1 VGGLSA
7 TLGISSNALEAD
19 EGALEVTS
27 NNIANANTPGYT
39 REVPVLTETAPVQVG
54 SLSYGQGVTLEN
66 IQSISDPVLQ
76 LSIQQETSVQGQL
89 TSFTNAMDQVQS
101 LFNETDSV
109 GLQSAM
115 SQFFDSLQSLST
127 DPTSAS
133 LGQAVLSAGQNLS
146 TSFHQ
151 TASSLTQIQSGL
163 NQNVTQDVSQI
174 NQLTSQ
180 IAQVNGQIQSLQ
192 AQGSDVGT
200 LQDQRTELVNQLSN
214 LTGLSVTN
222 NAGGNYT
229 LSTQNGS
236 LLVVGNQ
243 SFNLTTQVNS
253 TTGMQDVYANGTDIT
268 STITQGDLGG
278 LIQARDTSIP
288 NALNS
293 LNTLAYNLV
302 NAVNTQSTAGYDS
315 AGNAGVDFFTP
326 LTSGSV
332 TGAASQISV
341 AITDPSQIATSSAAT
356 ATGSNGNV
364 LALANVQN
372 QAMTGLGGETVTDYY
387 SNLVDNIGNQV
398 SSANSQQTTASAVM
412 EQLQN
417 QLTSVSGVSID
428 EEAANLVQYQNAY
441 EASAQVISLVNQLM
455 QTTINMV

>member
-7 TLGISSNALEAD
+7 TLGIASNALEAD
-19 EGALEVTS
+19 DGALEVTS

-39 REVPVLTETAPVQVG
+39 REVPVLTETTPVQVG
-54 SLSYGQGVTLEN
+54 NIAYGQGVTLEN
-66 IQSISDPVLQ
+66 IQNISDPVLQ
-76 LSIQQETSVQGQL
+76 LSIQQETSTQGQL
-89 TSFTNAMDQVQS
+89 TSFTNAMNQVQS
-101 LFNETDSV
+101 LFNETQGV
-109 GLQSAM
+109 GLQTSL

-146 TSFHQ
+146 TTFQQ
-151 TASSLTQIQSGL
+151 TASNLTQIQSGL
-163 NQNVTQDVSQI
+163 NQNVTQDVTQI

-180 IAQVNGQIQSLQ
+180 IAQVDGQLESLQ
-192 AQGSDVGT
+192 AQGGDTGT
-200 LQDQRTELVNQLSN
+200 LQDQQTQLVNQLSN
-214 LTGLSVTN
+214 LIGLSVTN
-222 NAGGNYT
+222 NASGNYT

-243 SFNLTTQVNS
+243 SFNLQTQLNS
-253 TTGMQDVYANGTDIT
+253 STGMQDVYANGTDIT

-302 NAVNTQSTAGYDS
+302 SAFNTQSTAGYDAS
-315 AGNAGVDFFTP
+315 GNTGVDFFTP
-326 LTSGSV
+326 LTSV

-341 AITDPSQIATSSAAT
+341 AITDPSEIATSSDPT
-356 ATGSNGNV
+356 STGSNGNV

-372 QAMTGLGGETVTDYY
+372 QAIANLGGENVTDYY

-398 SSANSQQTTASAVM
+398 SSANSQQQTESAVM

-428 EEAANLVQYQNAY
+428 QEASNLVLYQNAY

>member
-7 TLGISSNALEAD
+7 TLGIASNALEAD
-19 EGALEVTS
+19 QGALEVTS

-39 REVPVLTETAPVQVG
+39 REEPVLSEATPVQVG
-54 SLSYGQGVTLEN
+54 NLTYGQGVTLQN

-101 LFNETDSV
+101 LFNETNGV
-109 GLQSAM
+109 GLQSAL

-127 DPTSAS
+127 NPTSSS
-133 LGQAVLSAGQNLS
+133 LGQAVLSVGQDLANTFQQTSSNLS
-146 TSFHQ
+146 
-151 TASSLTQIQSGL
+151 QIQSGL
-163 NQNVTQDVSQI
+163 NQNVEQDVTQVNS
-174 NQLTSQ
+174 LTSQ
-180 IAQVNGQIQSLQ
+180 IAQVSGQIQSLQ
-192 AQGSDVGT
+192 AQGGDVGT
-200 LQDQRTELVNQLSN
+200 LQDQRTNLVNQLSN
-214 LTGLSVTN
+214 LVGLSVTN
-222 NAGGNYT
+222 NASGNYT

-243 SFNLTTQVNS
+243 SFNLQTQLNS
-253 TTGMQDVYANGTDIT
+253 STGMQDIYANGTDIT

-288 NALNS
+288 DALNS
-293 LNTLAYNLV
+293 LNTLAYSLV
-302 NAVNTQSTAGYDS
+302 NAVNTQSTAGYES
-315 AGNAGVDFFTP
+315 SGSAGVDFFTP
-326 LTSGSV
+326 LSSS

-341 AITDPSQIATSSAAT
+341 AITSPSQIATSSDGT
-356 ATGSNGNV
+356 AGSNGNV
-364 LALANVQN
+364 LALANIQN
-372 QAMTGLGGETVTDYY
+372 QAIVGGETVTDYY

-398 SSANSQQTTASAVM
+398 SSANSQQQTASSVM

-455 QTTINMV
+455 QTTINMI